1 MPASATAPVIASQV
15 SATAV
20 PTQCAPVITSQV
32 AQTTVPPRVAPTTVA
47 SQVAPAT
54 VAFQVAPTTL
64 APSPSV
70 AALPLDRFLELVREE
85 VRAEFHALAQQSSQ
99 LGPVPAATAG
109 GQASLVPGKAGP
121 PSGDTAI
128 LVRQKIVH

>member
-20 PTQCAPVITSQV
+20 PTQCAPVIASQV

-47 SQVAPAT
+47 
-54 VAFQVAPTTL
+54 FQVAPTTL
-64 APSPSV
+64 APSPSG

-109 GQASLVPGKAGP
+109 GQASLVPG
-121 PSGDTAI
+121 
-128 LVRQKIVH
+128 